1 MLRHLVVS
9 PCDLMDCSPPG
20 SSVHGILPA
29 SNGMPFPPPGDRPDP
44 GIEPASLTSL
54 ALAGWFFNTSAL
66 VPHEIYVKFTYE
78 IFYITFLILNC

>member
-1 MLRHLVVS
+1 MGFS
-9 PCDLMDCSPPG
+9 QQEY
-20 SSVHGILPA
+20 

-78 IFYITFLILNC
+78 IFYITFLILNR